1 MKKQMIL
8 SLLAFWTSNLIIVTA
23 AWMPPTL
30 TATAKIMTL
39 RKALTAKANDCPLVH
54 HRNKPLQTSPSTQL
68 LSSNDDSSDTKSNDD
83 DGRIDVSLDQRFY
96 RIRLPRAP
104 GIEWGTDLSFCFVY
118 VRDLDPTGP
127 AAFSGRVNKGDQ
139 LCEIIPVPT
148 DSTIYPPVNL
158 LGASFDTVM
167 GSFAMLDKTVREV
180 DMVFFQG
187 TKDELKVVCQG
198 GKGDANKDKEVITV
212 TVVQNKGS
220 DDEKVIQL
228 QAAPG
233 VNVRQL
239 LVDNGINVYQS
250 VTRWTNCKGKQ
261 LCGTCIVNVSE
272 GLGNTNWKSMD
283 EASTLRENP
292 ESYRLSCV
300 TFAYEDITV
309 ETFPPIKAA
318 QWTR

>member
-1 MKKQMIL
+1 M
-8 SLLAFWTSNLIIVTA
+8 TA
-23 AWMPPTL
+23 AWMSPTPTTMATL
-30 TATAKIMTL
+30 QKGCLAQEDFTPLLRHGKQLPSSSTA
-39 RKALTAKANDCPLVH
+39 
-54 HRNKPLQTSPSTQL
+54 L
-68 LSSNDDSSDTKSNDD
+68 LSSTSDDDKDSNE
-83 DGRIDVSLDQRFY
+83 DGRIDVSVDPRFY

-118 VRDLDPTGP
+118 VRDLDPAGP

-139 LCEIIPVPT
+139 LCEIIPVSIS
-148 DSTIYPPVNL
+148 DDKCPPMNL
-158 LGASFDTVM
+158 LGANFDTVM

-187 TKDELKVVCQG
+187 NKDELKVVCQG
-198 GKGDANKDKEVITV
+198 GKGDAGKNKEVITV

-220 DDEKVIQL
+220 DSEEVIQL

-261 LCGTCIVNVSE
+261 LCGTCIVNVAE

-300 TFAYEDITV
+300 TFAYEDVTV